1 MYGLNK
7 RRKRR
12 GRRRGRRSYR
22 RNPARAM
29 TGQLTAIAPKVGW
42 GVVGALGTEAVPAI
56 ASRFLPLPTGRGA
69 VLAVKGISGLTTAW
83 IVRRFVGRAQG
94 NAALVGAL
102 LPLILQP
109 VRDFVLPFVTGIG
122 AAPAMPAGGY
132 LTTDGYLVQEG
143 YGYLGPGTTV
153 GQFDDEDVE
162 EVPSRLE
169 PGERF

>member
-7 RRKRR
+7 RRRRRGHRR
-12 GRRRGRRSYR
+12 GRRRHYR
-22 RNPARAM
+22 RNPVRGV
-29 TGQLTAIAPKVGW
+29 TGQLTAVAPKVGW

-56 ASRFLPLPTGRGA
+56 ASRFLPLPQGRAA

-109 VRDFVLPFVTGIG
+109 VRDFVLPFVTG
-122 AAPAMPAGGY
+122 MTAGPVPTAGY
-132 LTTDGYLVQEG
+132 LTSDGYLVQEG

-153 GQFDDEDVE
+153 GEFEDEDVE
-162 EVPSRLE
+162 DVPSRLE